1 MSSDSTQRRRR
12 RESHAKFIINTHNQL
27 EVAVHT
33 TYDQYLGSQ
42 EDKDIPFVRM
52 EGWQRDKPVQV
63 SLHEGVR
70 SNV

>member
-1 MSSDSTQRRRR
+1 MQRHRR
-12 RESHAKFIINTHNQL
+12 RESHATFAINTHNRL

-42 EDKDIPFVRM
+42 GDKDIPFVRM
-52 EGWQRDKPVQV
+52 EGRQRDKPLQV